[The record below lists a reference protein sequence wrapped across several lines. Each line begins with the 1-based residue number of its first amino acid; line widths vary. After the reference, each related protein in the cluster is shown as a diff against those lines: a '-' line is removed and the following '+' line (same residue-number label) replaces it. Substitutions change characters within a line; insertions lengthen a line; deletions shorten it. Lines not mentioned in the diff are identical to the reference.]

1 MNKKVLLVV
10 VGPTASGKT
19 KLAIELALKYNTEII
34 SADSRQIYKDLIIGT
49 AQPTI
54 QEQRLVKHHLV
65 NFVDLDATYSVAD
78 YEKDAS
84 RILNMLFNE
93 HDVVVMCGGTGLYI
107 NAVKD
112 ASRILNMLFNEH
124 DVVVMCGGTGLYIN
138 AVCFGIDEIPDISQ
152 EKRNYVRSLYKNN
165 GLDFCVDLLKQHDH
179 ECEKFLD
186 IKNPHRVLRALEVI
200 LETQKPIR
208 EFYSSKKKSFFE
220 VSFINIDIEKEVLY
234 NRIDRRVDE
243 MIKNGL
249 IDEVKR
255 FEKYKKYNSLQT
267 IGYKEIFEYLDN
279 RITLNEAIENIK
291 ISTKKYAKRQITW
304 FKKINKNNPE
314 IFIHYKQE

>member
-19 KLAIELALKYNTEII
+19 KLAIEIALKYNTEIV

-54 QEQRLVKHHLV
+54 QEQRLVKHHMV

-107 NAVKD
+107 NAV
-112 ASRILNMLFNEH
+112 
-124 DVVVMCGGTGLYIN
+124 
-138 AVCFGIDEIPDISQ
+138 CFGIDEIPNISQ

-165 GLDFCVDLLKQHDH
+165 GLDFCVDLLKQYDQ

-208 EFYSSKKKSFFE
+208 KFYSSKKKSFFE
-220 VSFINIDIEKEVLY
+220 VIFINIDIEKEVLFK
-234 NRIDRRVDE
+234 RIDLRVDE

-255 FEKYKKYNSLQT
+255 FEKYRNYNSLKT
-267 IGYKEIFEYLDN
+267 IGYNEIFEYLDN
-279 RITLNEAIENIK
+279 KKTLEEAVEEIK
-291 ISTKKYAKRQITW
+291 INTKKYAKRQITW
-304 FKKINKNNPE
+304 FKKVNKNNPE
-314 IFIHYKQE
+314 VFIHYKQE

>member
-19 KLAIELALKYNTEII
+19 KLAIEIALKYNTEIV

-107 NAVKD
+107 NAV
-112 ASRILNMLFNEH
+112 
-124 DVVVMCGGTGLYIN
+124 
-138 AVCFGIDEIPDISQ
+138 CFGIDEIPNISQ

-165 GLDFCVDLLKQHDH
+165 GLDFCVDLLKQYDQ

-208 EFYSSKKKSFFE
+208 KFYYNKKKSFFE
-220 VSFINIDIEKEVLY
+220 VIFINIDIEKEVLFK
-234 NRIDRRVDE
+234 RIDLRVDE

-255 FEKYKKYNSLQT
+255 FEKYRNYNSLKT
-267 IGYKEIFEYLDN
+267 IGYNEIFEYLDN
-279 RITLNEAIENIK
+279 KKTLEEAVEEIK
-291 ISTKKYAKRQITW
+291 INTKKYAKRQITW
-304 FKKINKNNPE
+304 FKKVNKNNPE
-314 IFIHYKQE
+314 VFIHYKQE

>member
-19 KLAIELALKYNTEII
+19 KLAIEIALKYNTEII

-54 QEQRLVKHHLV
+54 QEQCLVKHYLV

-84 RILNMLFNE
+84 RILKMLFKE

-107 NAVKD
+107 NA
-112 ASRILNMLFNEH
+112 I
-124 DVVVMCGGTGLYIN
+124 
-138 AVCFGIDEIPDISQ
+138 CFGIDEIPDISQ

-165 GLDFCVDLLKQHDH
+165 DLKYCVDLLKQHDH

-186 IKNPHRVLRALEVI
+186 IRNPHRVLRALEVI
-200 LETQKPIR
+200 LETKKPIR
-208 EFYSSKKKSFFE
+208 EFYSNNNKKTSFDIF
-220 VSFINIDIEKEVLY
+220 FINIDIEKEVLY
-234 NRIDRRVDE
+234 NRIDLRVDE
-243 MIKNGL
+243 MIKNG
-249 IDEVKR
+249 IVDEVKQ
-255 FEKYKKYNSLQT
+255 FEKYRNYNSLKT
-267 IGYKEIFEYLDN
+267 IGYNEIFEYLDN
-279 RITLNEAIENIK
+279 KITLNEAIENIK
-291 ISTKKYAKRQITW
+291 INTKKYAKRQMTW
-304 FKKINKNNPE
+304 FKKVKRNNLK
-314 IFIHYKQE
+314 IFINYKTIK

>member
-107 NAVKD
+107 NAV
-112 ASRILNMLFNEH
+112 
-124 DVVVMCGGTGLYIN
+124 
-138 AVCFGIDEIPDISQ
+138 CFGIDEIPDISQ
-152 EKRNYVRSLYKNN
+152 KKMDYVRILYKNN
-165 GLDFCVDLLKQHDH
+165 GLDYCVDLLKQYDH

-220 VSFINIDIEKEVLY
+220 VIFINIDIEKEVLFK
-234 NRIDRRVDE
+234 RIDRRVDE

-249 IDEVKR
+249 VNEVKQ
-255 FEKYKKYNSLQT
+255 FEKYRNYNSLKT

-291 ISTKKYAKRQITW
+291 INTKKYAKRQITW
-304 FKKINKNNPE
+304 FKKVNKNNPE

>member
-107 NAVKD
+107 NAV
-112 ASRILNMLFNEH
+112 
-124 DVVVMCGGTGLYIN
+124 
-138 AVCFGIDEIPDISQ
+138 CFGIDEIPDISQ

-165 GLDFCVDLLKQHDH
+165 GLESCVDLLKQHDH

-220 VSFINIDIEKEVLY
+220 IIFINIDIEKEVLFK
-234 NRIDRRVDE
+234 RIDRRVDE

-249 IDEVKR
+249 IDEVKQ
-255 FEKYKKYNSLQT
+255 FEKYRNYNSLKT
-267 IGYKEIFEYLDN
+267 IGYNEIFEYLDN
-279 RITLNEAIENIK
+279 KKTLEEAVEEIK

-304 FKKINKNNPE
+304 FKKVNKNNPE

>member
-19 KLAIELALKYNTEII
+19 KLAIEIALKYNTEII

-54 QEQRLVKHHLV
+54 QEQCLVKHYLV

-84 RILNMLFNE
+84 RILKMLFKE

-107 NAVKD
+107 NA
-112 ASRILNMLFNEH
+112 I
-124 DVVVMCGGTGLYIN
+124 
-138 AVCFGIDEIPDISQ
+138 CFGIDKIPDISQ

-165 GLDFCVDLLKQHDH
+165 DLKYCVDLLKQHDH

-186 IKNPHRVLRALEVI
+186 IRNPHRVLRALEVI
-200 LETQKPIR
+200 LETKKPIR
-208 EFYSSKKKSFFE
+208 EFYSNNNKKTSFDIF
-220 VSFINIDIEKEVLY
+220 FINIDIEKEVLY
-234 NRIDRRVDE
+234 NRIDLRVDE

-249 IDEVKR
+249 VDEVKQ
-255 FEKYKKYNSLQT
+255 FEKYRNYNSLKT
-267 IGYKEIFEYLDN
+267 IGYNEIFEYLDN
-279 RITLNEAIENIK
+279 KITLNEAIENIK
-291 ISTKKYAKRQITW
+291 INTKKYAKRQMTW
-304 FKKINKNNPE
+304 FKKVKRNNLK
-314 IFIHYKQE
+314 IFINYNTIK

>member
-19 KLAIELALKYNTEII
+19 KLAIEIALKYNTEII

-54 QEQRLVKHHLV
+54 QEQCLVKHYLV

-84 RILNMLFNE
+84 RILKMLFKE

-107 NAVKD
+107 NA
-112 ASRILNMLFNEH
+112 I
-124 DVVVMCGGTGLYIN
+124 
-138 AVCFGIDEIPDISQ
+138 CFGIDEIPDISQ

-165 GLDFCVDLLKQHDH
+165 DLKYCVDLLKQHDH

-186 IKNPHRVLRALEVI
+186 IRNPHRVLRALEVI
-200 LETQKPIR
+200 LETKKPIH
-208 EFYSSKKKSFFE
+208 EFYSNNNKKTSFDIF
-220 VSFINIDIEKEVLY
+220 FINIDIEKEVLY
-234 NRIDRRVDE
+234 NRIDLRVDE

-249 IDEVKR
+249 VDEVKQ
-255 FEKYKKYNSLQT
+255 FEKYRNYNSLKT
-267 IGYKEIFEYLDN
+267 IGYNEIFEYLDN
-279 RITLNEAIENIK
+279 KITLNEAIENIK
-291 ISTKKYAKRQITW
+291 INTKKYAKRQMTW
-304 FKKINKNNPE
+304 FKKVKRNNLK
-314 IFIHYKQE
+314 IFINYKTIK

>member
-19 KLAIELALKYNTEII
+19 KLAIEIALKYNTEII

-54 QEQRLVKHHLV
+54 QEQCLVKHYLL

-84 RILNMLFNE
+84 RILKMLFKE

-107 NAVKD
+107 NA
-112 ASRILNMLFNEH
+112 I
-124 DVVVMCGGTGLYIN
+124 
-138 AVCFGIDEIPDISQ
+138 CFGIDEIPDISQ

-165 GLDFCVDLLKQHDH
+165 DLKYCVDLLKQHDH

-186 IKNPHRVLRALEVI
+186 IRNPHRVLRALEVI
-200 LETQKPIR
+200 LETKKPIR
-208 EFYSSKKKSFFE
+208 EFYSNNNKKTSFDIF
-220 VSFINIDIEKEVLY
+220 FINIDIEKEVLY
-234 NRIDRRVDE
+234 NRIDLRVDE

-249 IDEVKR
+249 VDEVKQ
-255 FEKYKKYNSLQT
+255 FEKYRNYNSLKT
-267 IGYKEIFEYLDN
+267 IGYNEIFEYLDN
-279 RITLNEAIENIK
+279 KITLNEAIENIK
-291 ISTKKYAKRQITW
+291 INTKKYAKRQMTW
-304 FKKINKNNPE
+304 FKKVKRNNLK
-314 IFIHYKQE
+314 IFINYKTIK

>member
-84 RILNMLFNE
+84 RILN
-93 HDVVVMCGGTGLYI
+93 VVF
-107 NAVKD
+107 K
-112 ASRILNMLFNEH
+112 EH

-152 EKRNYVRSLYKNN
+152 DKRNYVRSLYKNN

-208 EFYSSKKKSFFE
+208 KFYSSKKKSFFE
-220 VSFINIDIEKEVLY
+220 VIFINIDIEKEVLFK
-234 NRIDRRVDE
+234 RIDMRVNE

-255 FEKYKKYNSLQT
+255 FEKYRNYNSLKT

-279 RITLNEAIENIK
+279 KITLNEAIENIK
-291 ISTKKYAKRQITW
+291 INTKKYAKRQITW
-304 FKKINKNNPE
+304 FKKVNKNNPE

>member
-19 KLAIELALKYNTEII
+19 KLAIELASKYNTEII

-93 HDVVVMCGGTGLYI
+93 H
-107 NAVKD
+107 N
-112 ASRILNMLFNEH
+112 
-124 DVVVMCGGTGLYIN
+124 VVVMCGGTGLYIN

-152 EKRNYVRSLYKNN
+152 EKRDYVRNLYKNN
-165 GLDFCVDLLKQHDH
+165 DLKYCVDLLKQHDH

-186 IKNPHRVLRALEVI
+186 IRNPHRVLRALEVL
-200 LETQKPIR
+200 LETQKPIH
-208 EFYSSKKKSFFE
+208 EFYSRKKKEIFFK
-220 VSFINIDIEKEVLY
+220 VVFININIEKEVLHK
-234 NRIDRRVDE
+234 RIEIRVDE

-249 IDEVKR
+249 IDEVKQ
-255 FEKYKKYNSLQT
+255 FEKYRNYNSLKT
-267 IGYKEIFEYLDN
+267 IGYKEIFEYLN
-279 RITLNEAIENIK
+279 NKITLNEAIENIK
-291 ISTKKYAKRQITW
+291 INTKKYAKRQMTW
-304 FKKINKNNPE
+304 FKKVKQNNLKNFIN
-314 IFIHYKQE
+314 YKTIK

>member
-19 KLAIELALKYNTEII
+19 KLAIEIALKYNTEIV

-107 NAVKD
+107 NAV
-112 ASRILNMLFNEH
+112 
-124 DVVVMCGGTGLYIN
+124 
-138 AVCFGIDEIPDISQ
+138 CFGIDEIPNISQ

-165 GLDFCVDLLKQHDH
+165 GLDFCVDLLKQYDQ

-200 LETQKPIR
+200 LETQKPIH

-220 VSFINIDIEKEVLY
+220 VIFINIDIEKEVLFK
-234 NRIDRRVDE
+234 RIDLRVDE

-255 FEKYKKYNSLQT
+255 FEKYRNYNSLKT
-267 IGYKEIFEYLDN
+267 IGYNEIFEYLDN
-279 RITLNEAIENIK
+279 KKTLEEAVEEIK
-291 ISTKKYAKRQITW
+291 INTKKYAKRQITW
-304 FKKINKNNPE
+304 FKKVNKNNPE
-314 IFIHYKQE
+314 VFIHYKQE

>member
-19 KLAIELALKYNTEII
+19 KLAIEIALKYNTEII

-84 RILNMLFNE
+84 RILNMLF
-93 HDVVVMCGGTGLYI
+93 
-107 NAVKD
+107 K
-112 ASRILNMLFNEH
+112 EH

-165 GLDFCVDLLKQHDH
+165 GLDFCVDLLKQYDQ

-186 IKNPHRVLRALEVI
+186 IRNPHRVLRALEVI

-220 VSFINIDIEKEVLY
+220 VIFINIDIEKEVLY

-243 MIKNGL
+243 IIKNGL
-249 IDEVKR
+249 IDEVKQ
-255 FEKYKKYNSLQT
+255 FEKYRNYNSLKT

-291 ISTKKYAKRQITW
+291 INTKKYAKRQITW
-304 FKKINKNNPE
+304 FKKVNKNNPE

>member
-78 YEKDAS
+78 YE
-84 RILNMLFNE
+84 
-93 HDVVVMCGGTGLYI
+93 
-107 NAVKD
+107 KD

-255 FEKYKKYNSLQT
+255 FEKYRNYNSLKT
-267 IGYKEIFEYLDN
+267 IGYNEIFEYLDN
-279 RITLNEAIENIK
+279 KKTLEEAVEEIK

-304 FKKINKNNPE
+304 FKKVNKNNPE

>member
-1 MNKKVLLVV
+1 MNKKVLLVII
-10 VGPTASGKT
+10 GPTASGKS
-19 KLAIELALKYNTEII
+19 KLAIELALKYNTEIV

-65 NFVDLDATYSVAD
+65 NFVNLDATYSVAD
-78 YEKDAS
+78 YE
-84 RILNMLFNE
+84 
-93 HDVVVMCGGTGLYI
+93 
-107 NAVKD
+107 KD

-152 EKRNYVRSLYKNN
+152 EKRVYVRNLYKNN
-165 GLDFCVDLLKQHDH
+165 DLKYCVQLLKQHDQ

-186 IKNPHRVLRALEVI
+186 IRNPHRVLRALEVI

-220 VSFINIDIEKEVLY
+220 VIFINIDIEKEVLFK
-234 NRIDRRVDE
+234 RIDRRVDE

-249 IDEVKR
+249 VNEIKQ
-255 FEKYKKYNSLQT
+255 FEKYRNYNSLKT

-291 ISTKKYAKRQITW
+291 INTKKYTKRQITW
-304 FKKINKNNPE
+304 FKKVNKNNPE

>member
-19 KLAIELALKYNTEII
+19 KLAIELALKYNTEIV

-78 YEKDAS
+78 YE
-84 RILNMLFNE
+84 
-93 HDVVVMCGGTGLYI
+93 
-107 NAVKD
+107 KD

>member
-78 YEKDAS
+78 YE
-84 RILNMLFNE
+84 
-93 HDVVVMCGGTGLYI
+93 
-107 NAVKD
+107 KD

-304 FKKINKNNPE
+304 FKKANKNNPE

>member
-78 YEKDAS
+78 YE
-84 RILNMLFNE
+84 
-93 HDVVVMCGGTGLYI
+93 
-107 NAVKD
+107 KD

-291 ISTKKYAKRQITW
+291 INTKKYAKRQITW
-304 FKKINKNNPE
+304 FKKVNKNNPE
-314 IFIHYKQE
+314 VFIHYKQE

>member
-65 NFVDLDATYSVAD
+65 NFVDLNATYSVAD

-84 RILNMLFNE
+84 RILNMLF
-93 HDVVVMCGGTGLYI
+93 
-107 NAVKD
+107 K
-112 ASRILNMLFNEH
+112 EH

-152 EKRNYVRSLYKNN
+152 EKRDYVRNLYKNN
-165 GLDFCVDLLKQHDH
+165 DLKYCVDLLKQHDQ

-186 IKNPHRVLRALEVI
+186 IRNPHRVLRALEVI

-220 VSFINIDIEKEVLY
+220 VIFINIDIEKEVLFK
-234 NRIDRRVDE
+234 RIDRRVDE

-249 IDEVKR
+249 VNEVKQ
-255 FEKYKKYNSLQT
+255 FEKYRNYNSLKT

-291 ISTKKYAKRQITW
+291 INTKKYAKRQITW
-304 FKKINKNNPE
+304 FKKVNKNNPE

>member
-19 KLAIELALKYNTEII
+19 KLAIELALKYNTEIV

-65 NFVDLDATYSVAD
+65 NFVDLNATYSVAD

-84 RILNMLFNE
+84 RILNMLF
-93 HDVVVMCGGTGLYI
+93 
-107 NAVKD
+107 K
-112 ASRILNMLFNEH
+112 EH

-152 EKRNYVRSLYKNN
+152 EKRDYVRNLYKNN
-165 GLDFCVDLLKQHDH
+165 DLKYCVDLLKQHDQ

-220 VSFINIDIEKEVLY
+220 VIFINIDIEKEVLFK
-234 NRIDRRVDE
+234 RIDRRVDE

-255 FEKYKKYNSLQT
+255 FEKYRNYNSLKT

-291 ISTKKYAKRQITW
+291 INTKKYAKRQITW
-304 FKKINKNNPE
+304 FKKVNKNNPE

>member
-65 NFVDLDATYSVAD
+65 NFVDLNATYSVAD

-84 RILNMLFNE
+84 KILNMLFKE
-93 HDVVVMCGGTGLYI
+93 HDI
-107 NAVKD
+107 
-112 ASRILNMLFNEH
+112 
-124 DVVVMCGGTGLYIN
+124 VVMCGGTGLYIN

-152 EKRNYVRSLYKNN
+152 KKMDYVRILYKNN
-165 GLDFCVDLLKQHDH
+165 GLDYCVDLLKQYDH

-220 VSFINIDIEKEVLY
+220 VIFINIDIEKEVLY
-234 NRIDRRVDE
+234 NRIDMRVDE

-249 IDEVKR
+249 IDEVKQ
-255 FEKYKKYNSLQT
+255 FEKYRNYNSLKT

-291 ISTKKYAKRQITW
+291 INTKKYAKRQITW
-304 FKKINKNNPE
+304 FKKVNKNNPE

>member
-19 KLAIELALKYNTEII
+19 KLAIEIALKYNTEII

-54 QEQRLVKHHLV
+54 QEQCLVKHYLV

-84 RILNMLFNE
+84 RILKMLFKE

-107 NAVKD
+107 NA
-112 ASRILNMLFNEH
+112 I
-124 DVVVMCGGTGLYIN
+124 
-138 AVCFGIDEIPDISQ
+138 CFGIDKIPDISQ

-165 GLDFCVDLLKQHDH
+165 DLKYCVDLLKQHDH

-186 IKNPHRVLRALEVI
+186 IRNPHRVLRALEVI
-200 LETQKPIR
+200 LETKKPIR
-208 EFYSSKKKSFFE
+208 EFYSNNNKKTSFDIF
-220 VSFINIDIEKEVLY
+220 FINIDIEK
-234 NRIDRRVDE
+234 
-243 MIKNGL
+243 
-249 IDEVKR
+249 
-255 FEKYKKYNSLQT
+255 YK
-267 IGYKEIFEYLDN
+267 FC
-279 RITLNEAIENIK
+279 
-291 ISTKKYAKRQITW
+291 
-304 FKKINKNNPE
+304 
-314 IFIHYKQE
+314 

>member
-54 QEQRLVKHHLV
+54 QEQRLVKHHLI

-84 RILNMLFNE
+84 RILNVLF
-93 HDVVVMCGGTGLYI
+93 
-107 NAVKD
+107 K
-112 ASRILNMLFNEH
+112 EH

-152 EKRNYVRSLYKNN
+152 EKRDYVSNLYKNN
-165 GLDFCVDLLKQHDH
+165 DLKYCVDLLKQHDH

-186 IKNPHRVLRALEVI
+186 IRNPHRVLRALEVI
-200 LETQKPIR
+200 LETKKPIR
-208 EFYSSKKKSFFE
+208 EFYSNNNKKTFFE
-220 VSFINIDIEKEVLY
+220 VIFINIDIEKEVLFK
-234 NRIDRRVDE
+234 RIDLRVDE
-243 MIKNGL
+243 MIKSGL
-249 IDEVKR
+249 VDEVKQ
-255 FEKYKKYNSLQT
+255 FEKYRNYNSLKT
-267 IGYKEIFEYLDN
+267 IGYNEIFEYLDN
-279 RITLNEAIENIK
+279 KITLNGAIENIK
-291 ISTKKYAKRQITW
+291 INTKKYVKRQMTW
-304 FKKINKNNPE
+304 FKKVKRNNLKNFIN
-314 IFIHYKQE
+314 YKTIK

>member
-84 RILNMLFNE
+84 KILNMLFKE
-93 HDVVVMCGGTGLYI
+93 HDI
-107 NAVKD
+107 
-112 ASRILNMLFNEH
+112 
-124 DVVVMCGGTGLYIN
+124 VVMCGGTGLYIN

-152 EKRNYVRSLYKNN
+152 KKMDYVRILYKNN
-165 GLDFCVDLLKQHDH
+165 GLDYCVDLLKQYDH

-220 VSFINIDIEKEVLY
+220 VIFINIDIEKEVLFK
-234 NRIDRRVDE
+234 RIDMRVNE

-255 FEKYKKYNSLQT
+255 FEKYRNYNSLKT

-291 ISTKKYAKRQITW
+291 INTKKYAKRQITW
-304 FKKINKNNPE
+304 FKKVNKNNPE

>member
-19 KLAIELALKYNTEII
+19 KLAIEIALKYNTEII

-49 AQPTI
+49 AQSTI
-54 QEQRLVKHHLV
+54 QEQCLVKHYLV

-84 RILNMLFNE
+84 RILKMLFKE

-107 NAVKD
+107 NA
-112 ASRILNMLFNEH
+112 I
-124 DVVVMCGGTGLYIN
+124 
-138 AVCFGIDEIPDISQ
+138 CFGIDEIPDISQ

-165 GLDFCVDLLKQHDH
+165 DLKYCVDLLKQHDH

-186 IKNPHRVLRALEVI
+186 IRNPHRVLRALEVI
-200 LETQKPIR
+200 LETKKPIR
-208 EFYSSKKKSFFE
+208 EFYSNNNKKTSFDIF
-220 VSFINIDIEKEVLY
+220 FINIDIEKEVLY
-234 NRIDRRVDE
+234 NRIDLRVDE

-249 IDEVKR
+249 VDEVKQ
-255 FEKYKKYNSLQT
+255 FEKYRNYNSLKT
-267 IGYKEIFEYLDN
+267 IGYNEIFEYLDN
-279 RITLNEAIENIK
+279 KITLNEAIENIK
-291 ISTKKYAKRQITW
+291 INTKKYAKRQMTW
-304 FKKINKNNPE
+304 FKKVKRNNLK
-314 IFIHYKQE
+314 IFINYKTIK

>member
-65 NFVDLDATYSVAD
+65 NFVDLNATYSVAD

-84 RILNMLFNE
+84 KILNMLFKE
-93 HDVVVMCGGTGLYI
+93 HDI
-107 NAVKD
+107 
-112 ASRILNMLFNEH
+112 
-124 DVVVMCGGTGLYIN
+124 VVMCGGTGLYIN

-152 EKRNYVRSLYKNN
+152 KKMDYVRILYKNN
-165 GLDFCVDLLKQHDH
+165 GLDYCVDLLKQYDH

-220 VSFINIDIEKEVLY
+220 VIFINIDIEKEVLFK
-234 NRIDRRVDE
+234 RIDMRVNE

-255 FEKYKKYNSLQT
+255 FEKYRNYNSLKT
-267 IGYKEIFEYLDN
+267 IGYNEIFEYLDN
-279 RITLNEAIENIK
+279 KKTLEEAVEEIK
-291 ISTKKYAKRQITW
+291 INTKKYAKRQITW
-304 FKKINKNNPE
+304 FKKVNKNNPE